1 MTELTPTAEIIR
13 QLLIDLDLGESSGSA
28 WTVFVSFLPTSP
40 DQAIAVY
47 DTAALS
53 DGRLM
58 GTGERIEHPGFQIRV
73 RGSNYPD
80 VRNKADEIAL
90 ALDTQQNTS
99 VTTSDGTF
107 EILNISR
114 LGGLIHLGIDETDQ
128 RRHHIT
134 INAVTTI
141 RKTV

>member
-28 WTVFVSFLPTSP
+28 WVVFVSFLPSSP
-40 DQAIAVY
+40 DQAMAVY
-47 DTAALS
+47 DTTALP

-73 RGSNYPD
+73 RGTHYPD

-90 ALDTQQNTS
+90 ALDAQQGTS
-99 VTTSDGTF
+99 VTISDGTF
-107 EILNISR
+107 EVLNISR
-114 LGGLIHLGIDETDQ
+114 IGGILYLGIDETDQ